1 VGVAPTFGFQTR
13 VAAAEDLAALESL
26 PFDALWVGGHVAART
41 GTPEVLMQLARLA
54 ALTTRVHIGT
64 AALLLPLY
72 PPGIV
77 AKQVADVDRVSGGR
91 VIIGVGVG
99 GEHPEDFEAAGVPMR
114 ERGRRTDEAMPLLRR
129 LWAGEQ
135 VTHHG
140 RFYDMSGVRLTSPG
154 RPGGPPLVVTGRS
167 PAAMARAGALG
178 DGWMPY
184 LYSPE
189 RFGKSVVQVRAAAE
203 RAGRDLGD
211 FAWMAFV
218 CTNVQDDAAAARAD
232 ATTFFGTSFGQDV
245 GPFLDRIAAVG
256 SPVEVAAR
264 IGEFLEAGASH
275 VIVAPSTA
283 GDPLAMATLFAA
295 DVMPRLG
302 AGVVPTQPA

>member
-1 VGVAPTFGFQTR
+1 VGIAPTFGFQTR
-13 VAAAEDLAALESL
+13 VAGADDLAALESL
-26 PFDALWVGGHVAART
+26 PFQTLWVGGHIAART
-41 GTPEVLMQLARLA
+41 GTPEVMMQLARLA

-77 AKQVADVDRVSGGR
+77 AKQVADVDFDSGGR

-99 GEHPEDFEAAGVPMR
+99 GEHPEDFEASGVPMR
-114 ERGRRTDEAMPLLRR
+114 ERGQRTDEAIPLLRR
-129 LWAGEQ
+129 LWSGEQ

-167 PAAMARAGALG
+167 RAAMARAGALG

-189 RFGKSVVQVRAAAE
+189 RFAKSVVEVRTAAD

-218 CTNVQDDAAAARAD
+218 CTNLQEDAAAARAD
-232 ATTFFGTSFGQDV
+232 ARSFFGASFGQDV

-256 SPVEVAAR
+256 SPVEVADR
-264 IGEFLEAGASH
+264 IQEFIEAGAGH
-275 VIVAPSTA
+275 IVVAPSTA
-283 GDPLAMATLFAA
+283 GDPLAIAMLFAA

-302 AGVVPTQPA
+302 AGVPTQPV